1 MTEKAKTGLKAF
13 IAVCLAAIFVL
24 SACVGNEKEN
34 EPDKNEPLSLTDV
47 HYGAEAGAVE
57 KRENV
62 YINLN
67 PDGSVS
73 ELTVSDWL
81 HAGRSEVSV
90 NDVSALKNI
99 KIIKGAA
106 SYQDTGSGAVTWELA
121 GSDVYYQGTT
131 DKELPVTLNITY
143 KLDGEEVSAEEIS
156 GKSGKV
162 DIEIRPVNNVSK
174 TVEIDGKQ
182 TTIYSPFVVLG
193 GLILPYENF
202 SEISVGN
209 GLTVG
214 AGSNEIIVF
223 TGAPG
228 LAESLDLAS
237 SGILEL
243 EDYGNFSFDDTFTVS
258 AKTEDFA
265 LGDMYFVA
273 LPLSALGLDIEMPE
287 SVKDVRDLVVKIQD
301 VASYLDEID
310 PNGVLE
316 SYITDS
322 AKFREVF
329 DKMQTAL
336 TLYQNNRELITAF
349 TGVMTPENVEK
360 LTKLAETL
368 NTDEMRGMLEFFT
381 NVSSF
386 TSVIGI
392 ANDLSTELSD
402 VQPVLD
408 ELDEKLS
415 DPTVKAQMDKL
426 PETLEQLQGLTD
438 YLNENAEAL
447 EILSNLTQ
455 SSSLNSL
462 MDVLEKLSSSE
473 TEVSLPKN
481 MDASSVVARA
491 GELLKFDYGIYGD
504 APEGMSTS
512 CIFIYKTAPF

>member
-1 MTEKAKTGLKAF
+1 MKERAKILTV
-13 IAVCLAAIFVL
+13 IILAAIFVL
-24 SACVGNEKEN
+24 SACMGNEKEN

-62 YINLN
+62 YVNLN

-81 HAGRSEVSV
+81 HADRSEVSV
-90 NDVSALKNI
+90 NDITALKNL
-99 KIIKGAA
+99 KIVKGAA
-106 SYQDTGSGAVTWELA
+106 SYQDMGSGAVTWELA

-131 DKELPVTLNITY
+131 DKELPVSLNITY
-143 KLDGEEVSAEEIS
+143 KLDGEEISAEELS
-156 GKSGKV
+156 GKSGSV

-182 TTIYSPFVVLG
+182 TTIYSPIVVLG
-193 GLILPYENF
+193 GLIMPYETF
-202 SEISVGN
+202 SEISVTN
-209 GLTVG
+209 GMSVG

-228 LAESLDLAS
+228 LAGSLDLEG
-237 SGILEL
+237 SGLL
-243 EDYGNFSFDDTFTVS
+243 DLQDYGNFSFDDTFTVS
-258 AKTEDFA
+258 ARAENFA
-265 LGDMYFVA
+265 LGDMYFIA
-273 LPLSALGLDIEMPE
+273 LPLSALGLSIEMPE
-287 SVKDVRDLVVKIQD
+287 SIQDVRDLVIKIQD

-316 SYITDS
+316 SYVTDS

-336 TLYQNNRELITAF
+336 TLYQNNRELIAAF

-447 EILSNLTQ
+447 EILSDLTQ

-462 MDVLEKLSSSE
+462 MDALEKLSSSDAE
-473 TEVSLPKN
+473 ISLPESA
-481 MDASSVVARA
+481 DASAVVSRA
-491 GELLKFDYGIYGD
+491 GELLKFDYGIYGG
-504 APEGMSTS
+504 AAEGMSTS
-512 CIFIYKTAPF
+512 CIFIYKTAPV

>member
-1 MTEKAKTGLKAF
+1 MKKQTAIIIAMIFT
-13 IAVCLAAIFVL
+13 AVCVL
-24 SACVGNEKEN
+24 SACGN
-34 EPDKNEPLSLTDV
+34 KNGGAESDSDEPLSLTDV

-62 YINLN
+62 YINID

-81 HAGRSEVSV
+81 HADRSEVSV
-90 NDVSALKNI
+90 NDVTVLKNI
-99 KIIKGAA
+99 KIVKGAA
-106 SYQDTGSGAVTWELA
+106 SYQDMKNGAVTWELA

-143 KLDGEEVSAEEIS
+143 KLDGEEISASELA
-156 GKSGKV
+156 GKSGRV
-162 DIEIRPVNNVSK
+162 DMEIRPVNNVSE
-174 TVEIDGKQ
+174 TVEIDGRQ

-193 GLILPYENF
+193 GLIMPYENF

-228 LAESLDLAS
+228 LAESLDLES
-237 SGILEL
+237 SGLLDL

-258 AKTEDFA
+258 AKTENFA
-265 LGDMYFVA
+265 LGDMYFIA

-316 SYITDS
+316 SYVTDS

-336 TLYQNNRELITAF
+336 TLYQNNKELIAAF

-368 NTDEMRGMLEFFT
+368 NTDKMRGMLEFFT
-381 NVSSF
+381 NVSSL

-392 ANDLSTELSD
+392 ANDLSKDLSD

-415 DPTVKAQMDKL
+415 DPTVKVQMDKL

-473 TEVSLPKN
+473 PEVSLPEN

>member
-1 MTEKAKTGLKAF
+1 MKKQ
-13 IAVCLAAIFVL
+13 IAVILAMIIAAACVL
-24 SACVGNEKEN
+24 SACGRKNGGV
-34 EPDKNEPLSLTDV
+34 EPASDEPLSLTDV
-47 HYGAEAGAVE
+47 HYGAQAGAVE

-62 YINLN
+62 YININ

-81 HAGRSEVSV
+81 HADKSEVSV
-90 NDVSALKNI
+90 NDITALKNL
-99 KIIKGAA
+99 KIVKGAA
-106 SYQDTGSGAVTWELA
+106 SYQDVGSGAVTWELA

-143 KLDGEEVSAEEIS
+143 KLDGKEVSAAELA
-156 GKSGKV
+156 GKSGRV
-162 DIEIRPVNNVSK
+162 DMEIRPVNNVSK

-193 GLILPYENF
+193 GLIMPYENF
-202 SEISVGN
+202 SEISVTN
-209 GLTVG
+209 GMSVG

-228 LAESLDLAS
+228 LAKSLDLEGS
-237 SGILEL
+237 NLL
-243 EDYGNFSFDDTFTVS
+243 NLQDYGNFSLDDTFTVS
-258 AKTEDFA
+258 AKAEDFA
-265 LGDMYFVA
+265 LGDMYFLA
-273 LPLSALGLDIEMPE
+273 LPLSALGLDIELPE
-287 SVKDVRDLVVKIQD
+287 SIQDVRELVAKIQD

-310 PNGVLE
+310 PDGVLE

-336 TLYQNNRELITAF
+336 TLYQNNKELIAAF

-462 MDVLEKLSSSE
+462 MDALEKLSSSDTEINLPE
-473 TEVSLPKN
+473 TA
-481 MDASSVVARA
+481 DASAVVKRA
-491 GELLKFDYGIYGD
+491 GELLKFDYGIYGGAAED
-504 APEGMSTS
+504 MSTS
-512 CIFIYKTAPF
+512 CIFIYKTAPV